1 MPNSAIYSFN
11 AFKAIQE
18 HYTQNASRLTADQS
32 LAHHENNI
40 KKTTASPFLAFS
52 GGIRIKD
59 VCGKI
64 LSKGREHLSEASDID
79 IATEAFG
86 SRLVLDRLFPTGRAD
101 QLVSWFGSP
110 ECSLIEG
117 ELENLARRVMN
128 GTSKV
133 FKQER
138 KKAQRGPGWLS
149 PLIAGLP
156 RDSTFAGSG
165 LPMAIAG
172 PKDVPKSTD
181 NASSSSGLN
190 EENGSSGDSV
200 EGAAAMKK
208 VTGLKGIFGASEA
221 KGNRKPLAEL
231 QKDKNQS
238 NAPQPP
244 VFVAPQSNRSS
255 GHPQARPLSRSAPN
269 SHRHAIYIDNDVSA
283 NNLAPPRPDN
293 ITTNEA
299 APNVSGSDT
308 APSSV
313 AAQMLQPNA
322 VNNVVA
328 PPHPGRVS
336 GPSSLHAP
344 NQASA
349 SGTLNVEEKNGEAQ
363 VSMPVSEFSATL
375 KPVND
380 SKPIRPAQDRLS
392 PKLADVTTLCS
403 STSEDVI
410 AKSNQE
416 SSPQSTPFA
425 TTSFSDV
432 NTISEGKSTMI
443 IDAAS
448 GDSSVSESE
457 QDNATQDSSTAESS
471 TSAFTFSDPSTMA
484 RNISS
489 SNNAQPIV
497 FSISYNHTHHHHHHH
512 HHVHNHYHAA

>member
-52 GGIRIKD
+52 GGNRIKD
-59 VCGKI
+59 VCRKI
-64 LSKGREHLSEASDID
+64 LSKGREQLSEASDID

-138 KKAQRGPGWLS
+138 KKAQRVP
-149 PLIAGLP
+149 
-156 RDSTFAGSG
+156 GSG
-165 LPMAIAG
+165 FPMAIAG
-172 PKDVPKSTD
+172 PKDVPKNTEKI
-181 NASSSSGLN
+181 SSSSGLN
-190 EENGSSGDSV
+190 EVSIFSLETYQKGKRPSSGDPV
-200 EGAAAMKK
+200 EGAAAVKK
-208 VTGLKGIFGASEA
+208 ATGLKGIFGASEA

-231 QKDKNQS
+231 PKDKNQS

-244 VFVAPQSNRSS
+244 VFIVPQSNRSS

-283 NNLAPPRPDN
+283 NNLVPLRPDN
-293 ITTNEA
+293 ISTDEA
-299 APNVSGSDT
+299 AQTNVSGSDT

-313 AAQMLQPNA
+313 AARMLQPTA

-328 PPHPGRVS
+328 PERAS
-336 GPSSLHAP
+336 GPSSSPAV
-344 NQASA
+344 ASDTFN
-349 SGTLNVEEKNGEAQ
+349 SEGKKGEAQ
-363 VSMPVSEFSATL
+363 VSMPVPEFSSIL
-375 KPVND
+375 NPVNGAKPAYVTTFSSENVTPESNQESSPQSQ
-380 SKPIRPAQDRLS
+380 SKPAY
-392 PKLADVTTLCS
+392 VTTLS
-403 STSEDVI
+403 SENVI

-416 SSPQSTPFA
+416 SSPQSTPFVA
-425 TTSFSDV
+425 TSSDL
-432 NTISEGKSTMI
+432 NTVSEGKSTV

-448 GDSSVSESE
+448 GNSSVSESE
-457 QDNATQDSSTAESS
+457 QDNPIQDSSTAESS
-471 TSAFTFSDPSTMA
+471 TSAFTFSDPSTMS

-489 SNNAQPIV
+489 SNNAQPLV
-497 FSISYNHTHHHHHHH
+497 FSITYNHTHHHHHHH

>member
-1 MPNSAIYSFN
+1 MRDSAIYSYN
-11 AFKAIQE
+11 PFKALQNCYIL
-18 HYTQNASRLTADQS
+18 NASNLTAAQS
-32 LAHHENNI
+32 LAHHEI
-40 KKTTASPFLAFS
+40 SIRKTIASTFLTFS
-52 GGIRIKD
+52 GETRIKD
-59 VCGKI
+59 VCRNTLRKE
-64 LSKGREHLSEASDID
+64 REHLSEADID
-79 IATEAFG
+79 IATNAFG
-86 SRLVLDRLFPTGRAD
+86 SRLVLNKILPTGCAD
-101 QLVSWFGSP
+101 QLTAWFGSP

-117 ELENLARRVMN
+117 ELESLARRVMS
-128 GTSKV
+128 GTARV
-133 FKQER
+133 FKQTYQKGKR
-138 KKAQRGPGWLS
+138 P
-149 PLIAGLP
+149 
-156 RDSTFAGSG
+156 
-165 LPMAIAG
+165 
-172 PKDVPKSTD
+172 
-181 NASSSSGLN
+181 
-190 EENGSSGDSV
+190 SSGDSV
-200 EGAAAMKK
+200 EGAAATKK
-208 VTGLKGIFGASEA
+208 ATGLKGIFGASEA

-336 GPSSLHAP
+336 GPSSQRAP

-349 SGTLNVEEKNGEAQ
+349 SGTLNVEEKKGEAQ
-363 VSMPVSEFSATL
+363 VSMPVPDFSTTL

-416 SSPQSTPFA
+416 SSPQSTPFVTA
-425 TTSFSDV
+425 SSSDV
-432 NTISEGKSTMI
+432 NTISEGKSTI
-443 IDAAS
+443 VIDAAS

-489 SNNAQPIV
+489 SNNVQPLV
-497 FSISYNHTHHHHHHH
+497 FNITYNHTHHH